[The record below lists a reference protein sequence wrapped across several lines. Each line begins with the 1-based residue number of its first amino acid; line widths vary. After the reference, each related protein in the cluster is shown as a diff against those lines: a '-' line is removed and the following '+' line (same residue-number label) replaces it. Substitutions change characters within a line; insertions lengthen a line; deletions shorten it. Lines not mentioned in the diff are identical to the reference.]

1 MPAYFSPGMHL
12 YLERLVDWDALLTLR
27 RGAAVEVKAEVDSYG
42 TILETAA
49 ALAESFEGPCRENWA
64 ATAELTP
71 DGGAQAPAHIRSAYD
86 KLRESGFV
94 CLSVSEEY
102 GGYGLPALLSNF
114 VIEMVSRADASLMTL
129 IGLQG
134 GVAGD
139 IEKYGSEDV
148 KRAYLPRFTSGEL
161 QGCMDISEPQAG
173 SDIGGILTRSTELDD
188 GSISVDGQKIFIT
201 NGGAD
206 VHLVLAREHDTFDA
220 SKRTTHGLSLVLVP
234 RKNADGSPN
243 GVRVSRLESKFGIH
257 GSPTCE
263 VVFEGAIGTRL
274 GEKGKGFRAMLDLM
288 NAARLGVAAQALGI
302 SEAAFHDALV
312 YAHGRVQFG
321 IPIAEQPM
329 VKAMLA
335 KMAVNIEGAR
345 ALLYRTLALV
355 DLNAAREAAAA
366 RGEGSAEQ
374 LAALERD
381 TVRVRLLTPLCKYF
395 ATEICD
401 DLTRDAIQVLG
412 GVGYTMDT
420 HVAKLHAD
428 SLITTIYEGTS
439 EIQASFALR
448 EMGKGALAVVL
459 AELREE
465 LAQLSADTELAPL
478 AARVQD
484 GVGLV
489 EKTATFLF
497 DDVSQALLCAKLMA
511 QMVINVI
518 SGTELLRQ
526 AAADASR
533 RDLAAAFILRRALDT
548 EHMSRRISENTK
560 GQLERA
566 TRIIAKSMKA
576 EA

>member
-1 MPAYFSPGMHL
+1 MSDYFTPGMHL
-12 YLERLVDWDALLTLR
+12 YVDRLVDWDTLLTLG
-27 RGAAVEVKAEVDSYG
+27 RGAGVDPEAEVASYR

-49 ALAESFEGPCRENWA
+49 ALAESFEAPCREHWA
-64 ATAELTP
+64 ATAELTA
-71 DGGAQAPAHIRSAYD
+71 DGGAQPPAHLREAYD
-86 KLRESGFV
+86 NLRESGFL

-129 IGLQG
+129 VGLQG

-139 IEKYGSEDV
+139 IEKYGSEEV

-173 SDIGGILTRSTELDD
+173 SDVGGILTRATELDD
-188 GSISVDGQKIFIT
+188 GSLRVDGQKIFIT

-206 VHLVLAREHDTFDA
+206 VHLVLARDHQTFDA
-220 SKRTTHGLSLVLVP
+220 SKRTTRGLSLVLVP
-234 RKNADGSPN
+234 RQKADGSSN
-243 GVRVSRLESKFGIH
+243 GVRVSHLESKFGIH

-288 NAARLGVAAQALGI
+288 NSARLGVAAQALGL
-302 SEAAFHDALV
+302 SQAAFHDAIV
-312 YAHGRVQFG
+312 YAHERVQFG
-321 IPIAEQPM
+321 MPIVEQPL
-329 VKAMLA
+329 VNAMLA
-335 KMAVNIEGAR
+335 KMAVNIEAAR

-355 DLNAAREAAAA
+355 DLNHAREAAAA
-366 RGEGSAEQ
+366 RGEASAER
-374 LAALERD
+374 LAELERD
-381 TVRVRLLTPLCKYF
+381 TACVRLLTPLCKYF

-412 GVGYTMDT
+412 GVGYTMET

-465 LAQLSADTELAPL
+465 LAQVSTDPELSTLAMQVRE
-478 AARVQD
+478 AIS
-484 GVGLV
+484 LV
-489 EKTATFLF
+489 EETAASLF
-497 DDVSQALLCAKLMA
+497 EDVSHALLRAKLMA
-511 QMVINVI
+511 EMVINVI

-533 RDLAAAFILRRALDT
+533 HDLAAAFILRRMLDT
-548 EHMSRRISENTK
+548 EHMCRRIRENTE

-566 TRIIAKSMKA
+566 TRIIAQSMKA
-576 EA
+576 ES

>member
-1 MPAYFSPGMHL
+1 
-12 YLERLVDWDALLTLR
+12 
-27 RGAAVEVKAEVDSYG
+27 
-42 TILETAA
+42 
-49 ALAESFEGPCRENWA
+49 
-64 ATAELTP
+64 
-71 DGGAQAPAHIRSAYD
+71 
-86 KLRESGFV
+86 
-94 CLSVSEEY
+94 
-102 GGYGLPALLSNF
+102 
-114 VIEMVSRADASLMTL
+114 
-129 IGLQG
+129 
-134 GVAGD
+134 
-139 IEKYGSEDV
+139 
-148 KRAYLPRFTSGEL
+148 
-161 QGCMDISEPQAG
+161 
-173 SDIGGILTRSTELDD
+173 
-188 GSISVDGQKIFIT
+188 
-201 NGGAD
+201 
-206 VHLVLAREHDTFDA
+206 
-220 SKRTTHGLSLVLVP
+220 
-234 RKNADGSPN
+234 
-243 GVRVSRLESKFGIH
+243 
-257 GSPTCE
+257 
-263 VVFEGAIGTRL
+263 
-274 GEKGKGFRAMLDLM
+274 
-288 NAARLGVAAQALGI
+288 
-302 SEAAFHDALV
+302 
-312 YAHGRVQFG
+312 VQFG

-355 DLNAAREAAAA
+355 DLNAARDAAAA

>member
-1 MPAYFSPGMHL
+1 MQL
-12 YLERLVDWDALLTLR
+12 YLDHLVDWDTLLTLR
-27 RGAAVEVKAEVDSYG
+27 RGAGVDVETEVASYR
-42 TILETAA
+42 TVLETAA
-49 ALAESFEGPCRENWA
+49 ALAASFEAPCRENWA
-64 ATAELTP
+64 TPAELTP
-71 DGGAQAPAHIRSAYD
+71 DGGAQPPAHLRGAYD
-86 KLRESGFV
+86 KLRDSGFL

-129 IGLQG
+129 VALQG

-139 IEKYGSEDV
+139 IEKYGSEEI
-148 KRAYLPRFTSGEL
+148 KRSYLPRFTSGEL

-173 SDIGGILTRSTELDD
+173 SDVGGILSRSTELDD
-188 GSISVDGQKIFIT
+188 GSIRVDGQKIFIT

-206 VHLVLAREHDTFDA
+206 VHLVLARDHDTFDA
-220 SKRTTHGLSLVLVP
+220 SKRTTNGLSLVLVP
-234 RKNADGSPN
+234 RKKADGSSN

-263 VVFEGAIGTRL
+263 VVFEHAMGTRL

-288 NAARLGVAAQALGI
+288 NAARLGVAAQALGL
-302 SEAAFHDALV
+302 SEAAFHDAVV
-312 YAHGRVQFG
+312 YAHERVQFG
-321 IPIAEQPM
+321 IPIVEQPL

-335 KMAVNIEGAR
+335 KMAVNIEAAR

-366 RGEGSAEQ
+366 RGEDSAER
-374 LAALERD
+374 LAELERD
-381 TVRVRLLTPLCKYF
+381 TARVRLLTPLCKYF
-395 ATEICD
+395 ITEICD

-412 GVGYTMDT
+412 GVGYTMET

-459 AELREE
+459 AELRDE
-465 LAQLSADTELAPL
+465 LAQLLGNPELAPL
-478 AARVQD
+478 ATRIRETI
-484 GVGLV
+484 GLV
-489 EKTATFLF
+489 EETAASLF
-497 DDVSQALLCAKLMA
+497 EEVSHALLRAKLMA
-511 QMVINVI
+511 EMVINVI

-526 AAADASR
+526 AAVDASR
-533 RDLAAAFILRRALDT
+533 HDLATAFILRRMLDT
-548 EHMSRRISENTK
+548 EHMGRRVRENTE

-566 TRIIAKSMKA
+566 SRIIAQSIKT